1 MGKHILPVYKPSELS
16 FQKGDGCYLL
26 DRNCKK
32 FLDFSSGIAVNI
44 LGYNHPHLTT
54 ALKESADKVWHTSN
68 IYTIPG
74 QEILAQRLV
83 ENSFAEY
90 VFFCN
95 SGSEAVECA
104 IKAARKYFYAKGMP
118 EKNRIMTIQGCFH
131 GRTMAAISAGG
142 QKRHTEGFGPL
153 LKGFDQVPFGD
164 HDTIKQFITNQTAG
178 ILVEPILGEG
188 GIKVIPEIC
197 LKGLREI
204 CSERKIL
211 LICDEIQSG
220 MGRSGKFF
228 SYEWANIK
236 PDIVTVAKGLGGGF
250 PIGACLTSKK
260 VGEKMTFGSH
270 GSTFG
275 GNPLA
280 VAVANAV
287 LDIVFDKSF
296 LRQVNEVSQYFFAG
310 LEKLKNDSNQIL
322 EIRGKGLILGIK
334 FGDETKCEVFVD
346 KARENGLLIVKAAE
360 NVVRLLPPLIISK
373 EQIDHGL
380 KILKTTLEMK

>member
-1 MGKHILPVYKPSELS
+1 
-16 FQKGDGCYLL
+16 
-26 DRNCKK
+26 
-32 FLDFSSGIAVNI
+32 
-44 LGYNHPHLTT
+44 
-54 ALKESADKVWHTSN
+54 
-68 IYTIPG
+68 
-74 QEILAQRLV
+74 
-83 ENSFAEY
+83 
-90 VFFCN
+90 
-95 SGSEAVECA
+95 
-104 IKAARKYFYAKGMP
+104 
-118 EKNRIMTIQGCFH
+118 
-131 GRTMAAISAGG
+131 MAAISAGG

-346 KARENGLLIVKAAE
+346 KARKNGLLIVKAAE